1 MLTEGDLTWGA
12 EHTIQDTGD
21 VLDSCTAETY
31 IILLT
36 NVTPINSIKVK
47 NIKIKINK
55 IYYFSVDVG
64 DVLAIKMFCIL
75 FVKYVCLF
83 TPESLTSLGWI
94 GPLININI

>member
-1 MLTEGDLTWGA
+1 MTEGDLTWGT
-12 EHTIQDTGD
+12 EHTIQDTSD

-83 TPESLTSLGWI
+83 TL
-94 GPLININI
+94 